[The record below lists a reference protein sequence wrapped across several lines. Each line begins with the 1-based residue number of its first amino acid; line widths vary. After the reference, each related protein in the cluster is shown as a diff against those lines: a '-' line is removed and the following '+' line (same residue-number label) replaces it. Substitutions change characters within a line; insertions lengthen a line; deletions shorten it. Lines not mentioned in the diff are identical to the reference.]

1 MKTHFLLSLFCI
13 LAPLSHAAS
22 VPPPPVL
29 PQQVVS
35 SEILFSTMRDILNT
49 ELAYSTEKEEF
60 SASEIERVQEAI
72 DAYLT
77 AARTAYDA
85 QMDFALYSLKPL
97 YTQDAQKYTDTLQ
110 RYRQLLQEHYL
121 NDFIDVLNMACFI
134 DNSRVPEVKSETKAE
149 NVYYSAIQSR
159 GGKWD
164 YFGRGGI
171 EARWQS
177 REYYMKHFE
186 LKQQYLYALMAPE
199 NDERVN
205 QELITE
211 STHGSWLQD
220 YEFIS
225 CTRLQTTPPNYQ
237 ATRTDKFVKAEEA
250 WKVYANQ
257 TPSVLWPIPSYQG
270 TGTGGFMAS
279 FRMELY
285 MRHELFL
292 DALMESL

>member
-1 MKTHFLLSLFCI
+1 MKTHILLSLFCI
-13 LAPLSHAAS
+13 IAPLSHAAS
-22 VPPPPVL
+22 EPPPPTL

-35 SEILFSTMRDILNT
+35 TDVLFSTMHDILNT
-49 ELAYSTEKEEF
+49 ELAYSTDKEGF
-60 SASEIERVQEAI
+60 SESDVERAQEAI

-97 YTQDAQKYTDTLQ
+97 YTQDAKLYTDTLQ

-134 DNSRVPEVKSETKAE
+134 DNSRVPEAKSETKAE
-149 NVYYSAIQSR
+149 NVFYSAIQSR
-159 GGKWD
+159 GEKWD

-211 STHGSWLQD
+211 STHGGWLQD

-225 CTRLQTTPPNYQ
+225 CTRLHATPPNYQ
-237 ATRTDKFVKAEEA
+237 ATRTDKFYAAENA
-250 WKVYANQ
+250 WEKYTLKTSQ
-257 TPSVLWPIPSYQG
+257 VLWPIPSFQG

-292 DALMESL
+292 DALMNSL

>member
-1 MKTHFLLSLFCI
+1 MKTHIFLSLFCI
-13 LAPLSHAAS
+13 LAPLSHAATE
-22 VPPPPVL
+22 PPPPSL

-35 SEILFSTMRDILNT
+35 TDVLFSTMRDILNT
-49 ELAYSTEKEEF
+49 ELAYCTEEEGF
-60 SASEIERVQEAI
+60 SESDVERAQEAI

-134 DNSRVPEVKSETKAE
+134 DNSRVPEAKSETKAE

-199 NDERVN
+199 DDERVN
-205 QELITE
+205 QEIITE
-211 STHGSWLQD
+211 STHGGWLQD

-237 ATRTDKFVKAEEA
+237 VTRADKFYAAEKAWE
-250 WKVYANQ
+250 KYTLKTSQ
-257 TPSVLWPIPSYQG
+257 VLWPIPSFQG

-279 FRMELY
+279 FRMGLY

>member
-1 MKTHFLLSLFCI
+1 
-13 LAPLSHAAS
+13 
-22 VPPPPVL
+22 
-29 PQQVVS
+29 
-35 SEILFSTMRDILNT
+35 MRDILNT
-49 ELAYSTEKEEF
+49 ELAYCTEEEEF
-60 SASEIERVQEAI
+60 SESDVERAQEAI

-97 YTQDAQKYTDTLQ
+97 YTQDAKLYTDTLQ
-110 RYRQLLQEHYL
+110 RYRKLLQECYL
-121 NDFIDVLNMACFI
+121 NDFKAMLQLACYVYAP
-134 DNSRVPEVKSETKAE
+134 RAPEAE
-149 NVYYSAIQSR
+149 PAPQNTFAGAIENR
-159 GGKWD
+159 GSKWD

-171 EARWQS
+171 EAASQS

-211 STHGSWLQD
+211 STHGGWLQD

-237 ATRTDKFVKAEEA
+237 ATRTDKFYAAEKAWEKYTSKTSQA
-250 WKVYANQ
+250 
-257 TPSVLWPIPSYQG
+257 LWPIPSFQG
-270 TGTGGFMAS
+270 TGTGGFEAHFKMG
-279 FRMELY
+279 LY
-285 MRHELFL
+285 RRHEQFL
-292 DALMESL
+292 DALMNSL